1 MSGKTK
7 HHDEVRWLKGK
18 QKAYLRGL
26 ANNLEP
32 LWQVGKG
39 GVTESV
45 INQLLDALEARELIK
60 INVLRNSP
68 LETKETAEELAE
80 KTGAELIQVIGNKVT
95 LYKRAR
101 KDRKIILPD

>member
-1 MSGKTK
+1 M
-7 HHDEVRWLKGK
+7 KGK

>member
-1 MSGKTK
+1 M
-7 HHDEVRWLKGK
+7 KGK

-39 GVTESV
+39 GITENV

-68 LETKETAEELAE
+68 LETKEAAEELAE

-101 KDRKIILPD
+101 KDVKIILPE